1 MSETGAFRQQ
11 CQRLRLRETL
21 VHDHWSLLS
30 TVLTFLFVAAAVAAI
45 VFEPVVRYVF
55 LFFLLCYPMSV
66 LPTHLLVRK
75 LIADS
80 QFRSS
85 VNFGIRFLLSIV
97 YTIVISIVIACCG
110 GMWMKNIADLGA
122 WWGLVAVAV
131 AHFGALVTGPL
142 SNGLKAILSNVRY
155 WWLRLVK
162 GKKMKAL
169 GDQYKRLADL
179 F

>member
-1 MSETGAFRQQ
+1 MA
-11 CQRLRLRETL
+11 
-21 VHDHWSLLS
+21 
-30 TVLTFLFVAAAVAAI
+30 
-45 VFEPVVRYVF
+45 
-55 LFFLLCYPMSV
+55 V

-85 VNFGIRFLLSIV
+85 VNFGIRFLLSVV
-97 YTIVISIVIACCG
+97 YAVIISIVIACCG
-110 GMWMKNIADLGA
+110 GMWMSRIADIGA
-122 WWGLVAVAV
+122 WWGLVAVV
-131 AHFGALVTGPL
+131 VVHFGALVTGPL
-142 SNGLKAILSNVRY
+142 TNALKAILSNVRY

-169 GDQYKRLADL
+169 GNQYRRLADL